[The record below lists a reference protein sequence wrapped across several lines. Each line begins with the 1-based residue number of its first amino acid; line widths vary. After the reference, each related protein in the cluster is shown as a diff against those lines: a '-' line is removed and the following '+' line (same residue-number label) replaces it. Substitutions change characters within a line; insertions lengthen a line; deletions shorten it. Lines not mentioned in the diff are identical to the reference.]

1 MADRQKFGVTVIP
14 FVELIDQPKRDDL
27 LEALSLIGDL
37 DVDVVSAEQANK
49 GVPTLRK
56 ASRKGVP
63 SLIANRGKLQSLKD
77 TDIVMS
83 LDQLIKLIGT
93 VYESAEKQAASRRG
107 ADALLSQLE
116 PTDPSLARMRIKR
129 RSFEETVGGR
139 RRLS

>member
-1 MADRQKFGVTVIP
+1 MADRQKFGVTVSP
-14 FVELIDQPKRDDL
+14 FIELIDQPERDDI
-27 LEALSLIGDL
+27 LEALSLFSDL

-56 ASRKGVP
+56 ASREGVP

-83 LDQLIKLIGT
+83 LDQLVKLIGT
-93 VYESAEKQAASRRG
+93 VYEGAEKQAASRRA

-116 PTDPSLARMRIKR
+116 PTDPALARTRIAR
-129 RSFEETVGGR
+129 RSFEEAVGGR
-139 RRLS
+139 RPLI